1 MKIVFMGTP
10 DFALTALRELQ
21 EKSEH
26 KIVCVYTRAPKPKG
40 RGNKITKSPVHEYAE
55 ANGIEVR
62 TPLTLRNSPD
72 EWRALRDLNADIIV
86 VAAYGLILPKEV
98 IEACPYGAV
107 NIHGSLLPKWR
118 GAAPIERSMMALDDE
133 TGVTIMQ
140 IDEGLDSGDM
150 IMKESV
156 AIDDAITSAELR
168 NKLAETGASLLV
180 KALTAIAEGTA
191 KKEKQP
197 ANYTI
202 APKIEK
208 AERLL
213 DFTDAPR
220 KVLRKIKAI
229 GGYFMYKNEIFNII
243 DAELVPCDSAV
254 CGKIMPDLVISLS
267 DGKGLRI
274 TKIQRQGKNAM
285 DAKAFLC
292 GFKFDADTVLL

>member
-1 MKIVFMGTP
+1 MGTP
-10 DFALTALRELQ
+10 DFALTALRELK
-21 EKSEH
+21 EKTEH
-26 KIVCVYTRAPKPKG
+26 EIVCVYTRAPKPKG

-62 TPLTLRNSPD
+62 TPLTLRNSPQ
-72 EWRALRDLNADIIV
+72 EWQALRDLNADIIA

-98 IEACPYGAV
+98 IEACPHGAV

-118 GAAPIERSMMALDDE
+118 GSAPIERSMMALDDE

-156 AIDDAITSAELR
+156 AIDDMITASELR
-168 NKLAETGASLLV
+168 EKLAKTGAGLLV
-180 KALTAIAEGTA
+180 KALAAIAAGTA
-191 KKEKQP
+191 KREKQP

-202 APKIEK
+202 APKIDK

-213 DFTDAPR
+213 DFTVEPR

-229 GGYFMYKNEIFNII
+229 GGYFMYNGEIFNVV
-243 DAELVPCDSAV
+243 DAELVDCDAAV
-254 CGKIMPDLVISLS
+254 CGKIMPDLVISLTE
-267 DGKGLRI
+267 GKGLKI
-274 TKIQRQGKNAM
+274 TKIQRQGKNVM

-292 GFKFDADTVLL
+292 GFKFDADTMLL